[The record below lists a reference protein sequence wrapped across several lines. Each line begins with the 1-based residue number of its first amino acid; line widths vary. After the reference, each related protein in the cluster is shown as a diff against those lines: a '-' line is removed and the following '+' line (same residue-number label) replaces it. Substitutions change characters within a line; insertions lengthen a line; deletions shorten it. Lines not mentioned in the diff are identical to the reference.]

1 MDEPHDPRDGRLA
14 VAGRAPSSPRAVPRP
29 SRPELDRRFTTASV
43 VAVAVVLVYA
53 YVALSPTL
61 STGMKEA
68 FSDVMLIPLAGA
80 AALASASTARRA
92 EGRTATAWWWL
103 TASATSWMVAE
114 ALYLVE
120 KVLSGGGTGGVALSD
135 AFYLAGTACALVALG
150 GFYPRTPGR
159 VERLHHVVAALV
171 IAGAMLFLFRL
182 LVLPDVLAS
191 VVGSPLEQAVLVAY
205 PVSDVVLAS
214 VTLIVLARVA
224 AGSRL
229 HVGLLA
235 AGFLTYAASDTMY
248 AVLDAAGAYES
259 GAFGDIGWVAGYLLF
274 ALAALAPRAAEPTDG
289 ADRALEH
296 PGGLSAV
303 IVYVPVGAAVV
314 VASWHGVPRDDGLL
328 LGSGAVVIALF
339 GLRQYLA
346 ARDTMSLNAT
356 LAARVDE
363 LQATSAALRRLA
375 QQNERTVQSVSEGI
389 FGVDAKGVV
398 TFANPPAALMLG
410 RKLSGLVGRAE
421 HELFHASRPDLPA
434 GDCLIRRAL
443 HSGQPT
449 QSADETFVRG
459 DGTRFPVELAVG
471 PVVENG
477 SIQGAVIVFRDI
489 TQRRQVEKMK
499 DEFISVVSHELR
511 TPLTAIRGSLGL
523 MAGGAIGALPDR
535 AHRLVGLA
543 LESTERLTRLINDM
557 LDIERIESGTTT
569 MTFGECDAAE
579 LVRTA
584 VDGVRSLASEVGVA
598 LEVGPTSGLVHA
610 DGDRI
615 VQTLTNLIGNAIK
628 FSPPHTT
635 ITVAAHPEGDVVQF
649 SVTDQGRGIPEDKLE
664 RIFERFEQVD
674 SSDSRQK
681 GGTGLGLSISR
692 TIVRRHGG
700 RIWVH
705 SEMGVGSTF
714 YFTLQPA
721 RPEHAAAEAA
731 LATPDGAAGLAGA
744 GPEVASAPD
753 PVRA

>member
-1 MDEPHDPRDGRLA
+1 MDEPHDSRDRRLA
-14 VAGRAPSSPRAVPRP
+14 VVAEHPSSWWGPTTPDAAAL
-29 SRPELDRRFTTASV
+29 ERRFTTASV
-43 VAVAVVLVYA
+43 IAVTVVLVFA
-53 YVALSPTL
+53 YVALTPAL
-61 STGMKEA
+61 AADAKQA
-68 FSDVMLIPLAGA
+68 FSDVLLIPLAGA
-80 AALASASTARRA
+80 AALASATTARRSR
-92 EGRTATAWWWL
+92 GRTASAWWWL
-103 TASATSWMVAE
+103 AAASASWTVAE
-114 ALYLVE
+114 TLYLLESLGTVPTATG
-120 KVLSGGGTGGVALSD
+120 VAFSDVFYLGGTAL
-135 AFYLAGTACALVALG
+135 ALVALG
-150 GFYPRTPGR
+150 GFYPRRRGS
-159 VERLHHVVAALV
+159 VERLRHVVAALV
-171 IAGAMLFLFRL
+171 IAGAMLFLTRL
-182 LVLPDVLAS
+182 LILPTVLAS
-191 VVGSPLEQAVLVAY
+191 ALGTPLEQTILLAY
-205 PVSDVVLAS
+205 PLTDVVLAS

-224 AGSRL
+224 PGSRL
-229 HVGLLA
+229 HIGLLA
-235 AGFLTYAASDTMY
+235 AGFLAYAASDAMY
-248 AVLDAAGAYES
+248 AVLDAQDEYVS
-259 GAFGDIGWVAGYLLF
+259 GAFGDVGWVVGYLLF
-274 ALAALAPRAAEPTDG
+274 ALAALAPRAAQTAETSEEQ
-289 ADRALEH
+289 LEH
-296 PGGLSAV
+296 LGGASSIV
-303 IVYVPVGAAVV
+303 VYVPVGAAVV
-314 VASWHGVPRDDGLL
+314 AAAWHGIPTDDGLL
-328 LGSGAVVIALF
+328 VGSGVAVIALF

-346 ARDTMSLNAT
+346 ARDTLSLNVA
-356 LAARVDE
+356 LSARVDE

-389 FGVDAKGVV
+389 FGVDAKGII

-410 RKLSGLVGRAE
+410 RRLAGLVGRAE

-443 HSGQPT
+443 RTGQPT

-477 SIQGAVIVFRDI
+477 AIAGAVIVFRDI

-523 MAGGAIGALPDR
+523 MAGGAIGPLPDR

-584 VDGVRSLASEVGVA
+584 VDGVRSLAAAVPVELA
-598 LEVGPTSGLVHA
+598 TGPSSGLVHA
-610 DGDRI
+610 DADRI

-731 LATPDGAAGLAGA
+731 LATPDGAAGLAA
-744 GPEVASAPD
+744 APVSAP
-753 PVRA
+753 A